1 MSSPVCVAA
10 AYEKVNGDVDEEV
23 DGDLDNSL
31 NKGMWLGEYAV
42 LLPLGIV
49 AAATAVRKRIMTM
62 SPNSRAV
69 LRIMPEVVQHVI
81 GRGRWQMGFRV

>member
-1 MSSPVCVAA
+1 MCVAA